1 VTTKT
6 EAPFGLVERD
16 PVIELLQTM
25 SNAAA
30 TGHSFA
36 VDTIATALATALQTG
51 GPSVAALAWA
61 TSTLRAIA
69 QLPPLP
75 PVMTRPHDWQPT
87 PERRLSRRRRQ
98 RRWLNVMSE
107 IRQQR
112 AGAAASLGVM
122 KTTIHCPDTDTDTHA
137 HPPTGGTFEIH
148 RA

>member
-16 PVIELLQTM
+16 QVIELLQAM

-36 VDTIATALATALQTG
+36 VDTIATALAAALQTG

-75 PVMTRPHDWQPT
+75 PVMTRPYDWQPT
-87 PERRLSRRRRQ
+87 PETEAETKEAQ
-98 RRWLNVMSE
+98 
-107 IRQQR
+107 
-112 AGAAASLGVM
+112 AP
-122 KTTIHCPDTDTDTHA
+122 C
-137 HPPTGGTFEIH
+137 
-148 RA
+148 